1 MQNRVAPHGNMAG
14 ERRPVVSGYPNMTL
28 KFCTAWPEAP
38 YGEGGR
44 KGGGSRGKK
53 EMVNLFCHT

>member
-1 MQNRVAPHGNMAG
+1 MQNRVAPHGNIAG

-44 KGGGSRGKK
+44 EEGG
-53 EMVNLFCHT
+53 E